1 MSRNFENMI
10 AVDIFGRLQCQ
21 ILIKL
26 SATRFALFPT
36 PRPNCFTSFP
46 RSSQQV
52 QHNMVELCL
61 DPRRGYKNFGEAVMK
76 EVGDL
81 RFHLVLPGI
90 LDINLIMD
98 SANKAFQPVGVN
110 VWKAVAIRKKMTEEL
125 DDLILRKTDEDGQ
138 PVEAGAANLIM
149 VATSKWLRHELPE
162 APKEGLKSSD
172 TGNRF

>member
-1 MSRNFENMI
+1 
-10 AVDIFGRLQCQ
+10 
-21 ILIKL
+21 
-26 SATRFALFPT
+26 
-36 PRPNCFTSFP
+36 
-46 RSSQQV
+46 
-52 QHNMVELCL
+52 MVELCL